1 MADSIRLTEDDIFA
15 SEQYQDLWTDNLAL
29 EEEKAYLENLVDQ
42 YESSAVTIF
51 DIEDFMYRLRQ
62 DNLLTEELENFIK
75 VYMKY
80 YNDTFRPKGD
90 YYYES

>member
-1 MADSIRLTEDDIFA
+1 MADNIRLTEDDIFA

-51 DIEDFMYRLRQ
+51 NIEDFIYRLRQ
-62 DNLLTEELENFIK
+62 DNLLTEELENFIQ

-80 YNDTFRPKGD
+80 HNNTFRFRP
-90 YYYES
+90 